1 MDHNEE
7 RRKDDGI
14 WNGYKKYIIDFLRLD
29 CNLRDDFK
37 EEEIERASGIFW
49 TNAFSCSNGGGQAV
63 FPTFSFVSH
72 SCTSNCDHTVFP
84 QRHLVLQSKVHIA
97 AGTELNIN
105 YISPIQGRLK
115 RRSKLRCKWFFDC
128 ICDRCLDATEL
139 GSHLSSHLCEFCGEI
154 LLPSD
159 PLIMDSNYVCPSGHS
174 KSSEEILSFEHKV
187 TLEMKENITKNDLES
202 FYKLLNK
209 YSANLHA
216 THYLMIL
223 LKRHIITIYGES
235 TEQEDLEKKIDLCEE
250 VLNGICKMDSGY
262 NRDRGM
268 VLQYL
273 CDAQKKLNR
282 LLMSLGRISEEEFK
296 SRVEVCMKNFNEANE
311 CLLMKIKKN

>member
-1 MDHNEE
+1 MRLEILEKPDANEDQLCFLCGTPSKNKCSYCDLVYYCGDPHFKLHRPE
-7 RRKDDGI
+7 ELCFPFKISQRKNVGQVMVATRDIEPLGTECEILQTSKNKEVLENPSKLVDYVCAI
-14 WNGYKKYIIDFLRLD
+14 APLRLLLLRDTNPDEFERLD

-115 RRSKLRCKWFFDC
+115 RQ
-128 ICDRCLDATEL
+128 L

-202 FYKLLNK
+202 FYKIHGARRFRK
-209 YSANLHA
+209 
-216 THYLMIL
+216 
-223 LKRHIITIYGES
+223 
-235 TEQEDLEKKIDLCEE
+235 
-250 VLNGICKMDSGY
+250 
-262 NRDRGM
+262 
-268 VLQYL
+268 
-273 CDAQKKLNR
+273 KKLICVKR
-282 LLMSLGRISEEEFK
+282 S
-296 SRVEVCMKNFNEANE
+296 
-311 CLLMKIKKN
+311 